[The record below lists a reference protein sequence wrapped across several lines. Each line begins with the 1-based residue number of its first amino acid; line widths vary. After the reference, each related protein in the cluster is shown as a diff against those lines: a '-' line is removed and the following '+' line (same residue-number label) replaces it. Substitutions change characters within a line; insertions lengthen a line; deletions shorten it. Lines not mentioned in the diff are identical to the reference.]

1 MLADLLVCHDL
12 AHSPQLLQVCEGCR
26 PAQRHGLQ
34 TPPLYHL
41 PEFLVCSREVTVSLS
56 QWDCGWR
63 QIATFKV
70 AHVIRLCSI
79 TRADSCRCNARH
91 FLCTAN
97 QHLHFVTIRRMNEQ
111 LRPSAAQQ
119 GMSQAQCAPNVTGLT
134 MHEVQHG
141 TWQQAAEKSL
151 HSFMKIAFIDGWFNC
166 KVKDL
171 PGCETSNASTYIS
184 TEFQSTVQGEEEIIV
199 TFRKYTQCTNNISKE
214 QLCYHFNSVSCRCAW
229 TVPLAIPYLMILI
242 LKLLLF
248 LCLQNGDARN
258 RCFIYCDDQMHVF
271 EQQSLRDKRQV
282 PSTCHATAFCA
293 SHHHLLS
300 HSSLQELDSQC
311 IWCIQCH
318 QWSSPRKLYMLTCAK
333 PEYNCWSSPLCLAI
347 LSEPRTR
354 SRTLCEMFASAC
366 SNSSSVLAT
375 FATAAK

>member
-141 TWQQAAEKSL
+141 TWQQAAEESPQL
-151 HSFMKIAFIDGWFNC
+151 HEDCFHWWMIQ
-166 KVKDL
+166 L
-171 PGCETSNASTYIS
+171 
-184 TEFQSTVQGEEEIIV
+184 QSQ
-199 TFRKYTQCTNNISKE
+199 RPAWLWNQQCQHIHKHWISKH
-214 QLCYHFNSVSCRCAW
+214 CSRW
-229 TVPLAIPYLMILI
+229 
-242 LKLLLF
+242 
-248 LCLQNGDARN
+248 G
-258 RCFIYCDDQMHVF
+258 
-271 EQQSLRDKRQV
+271 RD
-282 PSTCHATAFCA
+282 
-293 SHHHLLS
+293 
-300 HSSLQELDSQC
+300 
-311 IWCIQCH
+311 
-318 QWSSPRKLYMLTCAK
+318 
-333 PEYNCWSSPLCLAI
+333 NCNI
-347 LSEPRTR
+347 
-354 SRTLCEMFASAC
+354 
-366 SNSSSVLAT
+366 
-375 FATAAK
+375 

>member
-1 MLADLLVCHDL
+1 MSSGYAPLLGLILADAMPGIFFALPTNTCTLSQSDAWMNSWDLAQLSKVCHRHNVHLMWQAWQCMRCSMAPD
-12 AHSPQLLQVCEGCR
+12 SKLL
-26 PAQRHGLQ
+26 
-34 TPPLYHL
+34 
-41 PEFLVCSREVTVSLS
+41 
-56 QWDCGWR
+56 
-63 QIATFKV
+63 
-70 AHVIRLCSI
+70 
-79 TRADSCRCNARH
+79 
-91 FLCTAN
+91 
-97 QHLHFVTIRRMNEQ
+97 
-111 LRPSAAQQ
+111 
-119 GMSQAQCAPNVTGLT
+119 
-134 MHEVQHG
+134 
-141 TWQQAAEKSL
+141 KSL